1 MPSSTTKLAKS
12 GDGIS
17 LLKQLLSSINS
28 KATPRRALFSLPLE
42 IGPGLRIGVKGFILV
57 KRQEHVKQC
66 YVWVGGE
73 KVQIASSSTSHL
85 ADDTARVVEKGEL
98 RKAYKFG
105 GDTITF
111 TPEEFTQIRQCFGEP
126 VIRIIGFK
134 PLDMLPIWANVDK
147 ATFIYPSEVD
157 FVGSTRVFSALQQK
171 LIRSKKM
178 ALAWFIARRNA
189 APVVTAI
196 LPGEERYDEN
206 GEQTMPPGL
215 WLIKLPFADD
225 IRQAPEQ
232 GESLKTTEELT
243 DIMRKVV
250 EQLQLPKG
258 IYDPS
263 RYPNPGK

>member
-1 MPSSTTKLAKS
+1 
-12 GDGIS
+12 
-17 LLKQLLSSINS
+17 
-28 KATPRRALFSLPLE
+28 
-42 IGPGLRIGVKGFILV
+42 
-57 KRQEHVKQC
+57 
-66 YVWVGGE
+66 
-73 KVQIASSSTSHL
+73 
-85 ADDTARVVEKGEL
+85 
-98 RKAYKFG
+98 
-105 GDTITF
+105 
-111 TPEEFTQIRQCFGEP
+111 
-126 VIRIIGFK
+126 
-134 PLDMLPIWANVDK
+134 
-147 ATFIYPSEVD
+147 
-157 FVGSTRVFSALQQK
+157 
-171 LIRSKKM
+171 M

-258 IYDPS
+258 VYDPS

>member
-1 MPSSTTKLAKS
+1 
-12 GDGIS
+12 
-17 LLKQLLSSINS
+17 
-28 KATPRRALFSLPLE
+28 
-42 IGPGLRIGVKGFILV
+42 
-57 KRQEHVKQC
+57 
-66 YVWVGGE
+66 
-73 KVQIASSSTSHL
+73 
-85 ADDTARVVEKGEL
+85 
-98 RKAYKFG
+98 
-105 GDTITF
+105 
-111 TPEEFTQIRQCFGEP
+111 
-126 VIRIIGFK
+126 
-134 PLDMLPIWANVDK
+134 
-147 ATFIYPSEVD
+147 
-157 FVGSTRVFSALQQK
+157 
-171 LIRSKKM
+171 M

-232 GESLKTTEELT
+232 GESLKTTEGLT